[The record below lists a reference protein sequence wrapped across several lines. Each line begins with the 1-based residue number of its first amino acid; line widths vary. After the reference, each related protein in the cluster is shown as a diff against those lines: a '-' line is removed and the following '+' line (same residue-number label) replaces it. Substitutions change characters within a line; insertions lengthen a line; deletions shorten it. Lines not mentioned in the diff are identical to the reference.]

1 MLRVPLHQLDPELP
15 VPAYARRGDAGADLL
30 ARTGAVLPRAGGRA
44 LVPTGVAVAIPEG
57 YAGLVVPRSGLAARH
72 GITCLNAPGLVDAGY
87 RGEIRVVLVNH
98 DPDHDYTV
106 SRGDRIAQLVLVGV
120 EQAAFDLV
128 DAVRAGRVGAG
139 LGWIRPHGYMTA
151 ALTTGK
157 KGGVMRP
164 LAGMDAAFL
173 SLETPTTP
181 LHVGVAIVM
190 DPPEGTRSLFSPST
204 RYAQIRRVIEQR
216 VHLVP
221 QMRQRAMRVPFGLHH
236 PVWADDPDFELDD
249 HLSRASLPSPGGRA
263 ELDAF
268 VASVMSRRLDPD
280 RPLWEMH
287 IVEGLEGGRTA
298 LVAKVHH
305 AILDGVSGAS
315 VLAAFLDLT
324 PRSRLVQ
331 LPGGWSPPPLPSNA
345 QMLRHAASSLAKQ
358 PGEAL
363 NTIQAGVGAVAD
375 LGLHNRELTGR
386 GEQPPPGF
394 FAAPRTSFNGTVSNR
409 KRYAGLSVPLEDVKL
424 VGRQFGATVND
435 VLLACVSGG
444 LRRLMEIRREHHEQP
459 LVAMVPVSTRQED
472 EAAQL
477 GNQISGM
484 LVSLATDV
492 EDPLARLDRISAS
505 ARLAKEQ
512 EKLHRGRLL
521 GDLAQMALP
530 ALTSRVARAVA
541 GTRLFDK
548 MRPPFNVTVSSV
560 RVPDVPLF
568 CAGSRVTE
576 TYPVGPMAEGV
587 GLNVTVFSYLDRV
600 YFGLLACRR
609 LVPELEELAVHVD
622 DALGELVACALDA
635 RGRTA

>member
-1 MLRVPLHQLDPELP
+1 M
-15 VPAYARRGDAGADLL
+15 
-30 ARTGAVLPRAGGRA
+30 
-44 LVPTGVAVAIPEG
+44 
-57 YAGLVVPRSGLAARH
+57 RSL
-72 GITCLNAPGLVDAGY
+72 
-87 RGEIRVVLVNH
+87 
-98 DPDHDYTV
+98 
-106 SRGDRIAQLVLVGV
+106 S
-120 EQAAFDLV
+120 
-128 DAVRAGRVGAG
+128 
-139 LGWIRPHGYMTA
+139 
-151 ALTTGK
+151 
-157 KGGVMRP
+157 
-164 LAGMDAAFL
+164 GMDAAFL
-173 SLETPTTP
+173 ALETPTTP
-181 LHVGVAIVM
+181 LHVGVALVM

-216 VHLVP
+216 LYLVP
-221 QMRQRAMRVPFGLHH
+221 QMRQRAIRVPLGLHH
-236 PVWADDPDFELDD
+236 PVWVDDPDFELDD

-268 VASVMSRRLDPD
+268 VATVMSRRLDPD

-287 IVEGLEGGRTA
+287 IVEGIEGGRTA

-315 VLAAFLDLT
+315 VLAAFLDLS
-324 PRSRLVQ
+324 PRARLVP
-331 LPGGWSPPPLPSNA
+331 LRDDWDPPALPSET
-345 QMLRHAASSLAKQ
+345 QVLRHAASSLVKQ

-363 NTIQAGVGAVAD
+363 NTLQAGVEAVAD
-375 LGLHNRELTGR
+375 LGMHNRELAGR

-394 FAAPRTSFNGTVSNR
+394 FAAPRTSFNGAVSNR

-435 VLLACVSGG
+435 VLLASVSGG
-444 LRRLMEIRREHHEQP
+444 LRRLLAARREALEAP
-459 LVAMVPVSTRQED
+459 LVAMVPVSTRAED
-472 EAAQL
+472 EADQL

-492 EDPLARLDRISAS
+492 DDPVERLDAISES

-512 EKLHRGRLL
+512 EKIHRGRLL

-530 ALTSRVARAVA
+530 ALASRVARAVA

-548 MRPPFNVTVSSV
+548 VRPPFNVTVSSV
-560 RVPDVPLF
+560 RVPDVSLF
-568 CAGSRVTE
+568 CAGSQVVE

-609 LVPELEELAVHVD
+609 LLPELDELALHVD
-622 DALGELVACALDA
+622 DALGELVVRALDA
-635 RGRTA
+635 RGQTA